1 MATPLHILKI
11 ERKKNCS
18 HFILCLNGVER
29 RDMKEREKE
38 IDRKCGINEV
48 ENNRIVNET

>member
-29 RDMKEREKE
+29 RDMKERE

-48 ENNRIVNET
+48 ENNMSVNET